1 MDEHVSS
8 RARSAQRKS
17 KPKILARLSASGHKP
32 YEIAKG
38 TIPALAG
45 GLSSTD
51 SSTNLADRNPCK
63 RRSCRRRTAASSQE
77 PGIGAGERGNVRPG
91 RQSNALRPKIVPGTC
106 CDVAAGFRSRSVPA
120 RDWGSAPGELGFADV
135 GFLKADVEG
144 AATRWRLSAAM
155 NGQAH
160 ATGRVGP
167 GVVARER
174 RSAAA
179 RMEIR
184 P

>member
-1 MDEHVSS
+1 MFRPEPD
-8 RARSAQRKS
+8 
-17 KPKILARLSASGHKP
+17 PLSANQNRKYWRVCP
-32 YEIAKG
+32 
-38 TIPALAG
+38 LAG
-45 GLSSTD
+45 ISHMKLRKGPFPPCLAASATD